1 MTTSTKNTVIHTV
14 TARETGAKIE
24 IIQLGK
30 PEGENKWAASC
41 EHGARTGTKTRRA
54 AHEAGRTPSV
64 WCATC
69 KTGNS
74 PAPVVPAKKTAAK
87 KAAPA
92 PAKRAAAKKVTPAK
106 PAAKRTPA
114 KKTAVKA

>member
-41 EHGARTGTKTRRA
+41 EHGARTGAKTRRA
-54 AHEAGRTPSV
+54 AHEAGRTPSA

-69 KTGNS
+69 KKGNS
-74 PAPVVPAKKTAAK
+74 PAPVPAK

-92 PAKRAAAKKVTPAK
+92 PATRAVARKVAPAK

>member
-1 MTTSTKNTVIHTV
+1 MATTKNTVIHTV
-14 TARETGAKIE
+14 TARETGATIV

-41 EHGARTGTKTRRA
+41 EHGARTTTKTRRA
-54 AHEAGRTPSV
+54 AHEAGRTPKA

-69 KTGNS
+69 KKGATAKKVTM
-74 PAPVVPAKKTAAK
+74 PAPI
-87 KAAPA
+87 
-92 PAKRAAAKKVTPAK
+92 KRAAAKKA
-106 PAAKRTPA
+106 PA